1 MSQGIHIVVY
11 WQGYSRNHQKKGLYP
26 PIRFFDFMFISG
38 IDPKTLGFLNN
49 VVALT
54 YIAIWRM
61 ASFIK
66 FHNSKSSTISAWDR
80 TA

>member
-1 MSQGIHIVVY
+1 MARCIIKETYLFMFLIIVIF
-11 WQGYSRNHQKKGLYP
+11 S
-26 PIRFFDFMFISG
+26 IRFFDFMFISG

-49 VVALT
+49 VVALS

-66 FHNSKSSTISAWDR
+66 FHNSKSSTIRAWDK
-80 TA
+80 TALSYY

>member
-1 MSQGIHIVVY
+1 M
-11 WQGYSRNHQKKGLYP
+11 
-26 PIRFFDFMFISG
+26 RFFDFMFISG

-49 VVALT
+49 VVALS

-80 TA
+80 TS